1 MKHFNTH
8 TPESLIIPTGTP
20 SDFQPTPE
28 EGLSSAEAAA
38 REKAGKGNRAKDTA
52 SRSVLDILASN
63 LFTFFNFLNIA
74 LALCLVSV
82 HSYRNMLFLG
92 VVISN
97 TVIGTVQELRA
108 RRTVQRLQLMQP
120 SEITCIRDGK
130 EVLLRP
136 ESLVEG
142 DRVILHRGDQIPAD
156 GMPPVH

>member
-1 MKHFNTH
+1 MKHSINH
-8 TPESLIIPTGTP
+8 TSESLVIPSGTP
-20 SDFQPTPE
+20 ADFVQTPP
-28 EGLSSAEAAA
+28 EGLSSAETAA

-52 SRSVLDILASN
+52 SRSVLGILSSN

-108 RRTVQRLQLMQP
+108 RSTVKKLQLMQP
-120 SEITCIRDGK
+120 SQITCVRDGH
-130 EVLLRP
+130 EVRL
-136 ESLVEG
+136 
-142 DRVILHRGDQIPAD
+142 
-156 GMPPVH
+156 